1 MAIPT
6 HAFLSISITLL
17 WLTYLLWAI
26 ALLHPDI
33 SRSWTAVIIFSQC
46 SCFIIKFV
54 VPSMNTSP
62 EIAKQPQTTIN
73 IIRMRKPWTD
83 GMRVA
88 LGAYYLTYII
98 PSHNS
103 YSVYFMK
110 CGHNQRFH
118 QVVDSWQV
126 FYVTFE
132 FFHHFQDTENCVFGM
147 IIAGHL
153 LLGRQE
159 KATSYCVL
167 FLLFGTG
174 EHFHDKLFQLCSSL
188 WYCC

>member
-1 MAIPT
+1 MCSSLNEYKPRDSKAAPNHNKHSQDAETMNRWYEGCSWCILPYLYHT
-6 HAFLSISITLL
+6 ITQFL
-17 WLTYLLWAI
+17 
-26 ALLHPDI
+26 
-33 SRSWTAVIIFSQC
+33 FSV
-46 SCFIIKFV
+46 F
-54 VPSMNTSP
+54 
-62 EIAKQPQTTIN
+62 
-73 IIRMRKPWTD
+73 
-83 GMRVA
+83 
-88 LGAYYLTYII
+88 
-98 PSHNS
+98 
-103 YSVYFMK
+103 
-110 CGHNQRFH
+110 GHNQRFH

-132 FFHHFQDTENCVFGM
+132 FFHHFQDTENCAFGM

-188 WYCC
+188 WCYCYVLVVVIIEAHVTKISLFKKSRLYKWLHLDAFISLIC